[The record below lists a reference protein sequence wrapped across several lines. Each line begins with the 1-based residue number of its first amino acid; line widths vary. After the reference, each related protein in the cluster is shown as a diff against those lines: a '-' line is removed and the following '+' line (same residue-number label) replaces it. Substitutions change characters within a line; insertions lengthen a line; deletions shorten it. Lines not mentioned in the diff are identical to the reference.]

1 MSVQTQTL
9 HVGDNDFEVC
19 DTSHVEGA
27 EALPHSLRILLE
39 NVLRNV
45 DDADARELY
54 AKRIVDA
61 GTQGVQGGEI
71 EYMPARVL
79 LQDFTGV
86 PVFVDLAVMRE
97 AARDLGADPARINPQ
112 IPLDLVIDHSV
123 IADAACCA
131 DALEKNMDMEFKR
144 NGERYRFLKWAQSS
158 FQNVRI
164 VPPGS
169 GICHQ
174 INVERF
180 ARGVMTKATDAG
192 ELAYFDT
199 VVGTDSHTT
208 TANGIGVL
216 SWGVGGIEAEAAAL
230 GQPITT
236 LVPAGRGR
244 SFDRRA
250 ARRRIGHGR
259 CAYVRAD
266 AACEGRGRQV
276 RRMLRRWRGYAF
288 GDAARL
294 HREHDSRIR
303 LHVHAVPGRR
313 PHA

>member
-1 MSVQTQTL
+1 MQTL
-9 HVGDNDFEVC
+9 HVGDNDFKVC

-192 ELAYFDT
+192 ELAYFD
-199 VVGTDSHTT
+199 
-208 TANGIGVL
+208 
-216 SWGVGGIEAEAAAL
+216 GGGNRLPYHHGKWHWRAFL
-230 GQPITT
+230 
-236 LVPAGRGR
+236 GRGR
-244 SFDRRA
+244 
-250 ARRRIGHGR
+250 H
-259 CAYVRAD
+259 
-266 AACEGRGRQV
+266 
-276 RRMLRRWRGYAF
+276 
-288 GDAARL
+288 
-294 HREHDSRIR
+294 
-303 LHVHAVPGRR
+303 
-313 PHA
+313 

>member
-61 GTQGVQGGEI
+61 GTQGLQGGEI

-144 NGERYRFLKWAQSS
+144 NGER
-158 FQNVRI
+158 
-164 VPPGS
+164 
-169 GICHQ
+169 
-174 INVERF
+174 
-180 ARGVMTKATDAG
+180 
-192 ELAYFDT
+192 
-199 VVGTDSHTT
+199 
-208 TANGIGVL
+208 
-216 SWGVGGIEAEAAAL
+216 
-230 GQPITT
+230 
-236 LVPAGRGR
+236 
-244 SFDRRA
+244 
-250 ARRRIGHGR
+250 
-259 CAYVRAD
+259 
-266 AACEGRGRQV
+266 
-276 RRMLRRWRGYAF
+276 
-288 GDAARL
+288 
-294 HREHDSRIR
+294 
-303 LHVHAVPGRR
+303 
-313 PHA
+313 

>member
-1 MSVQTQTL
+1 MGVLPMSVQTQTL
-9 HVGDNDFEVC
+9 HVG
-19 DTSHVEGA
+19 TTISRYATRRMLKGA

-54 AKRIVDA
+54 ASVLL
-61 GTQGVQGGEI
+61 T
-71 EYMPARVL
+71 PARRAFRAAKLNTCLLAFL

-164 VPPGS
+164 VPP
-169 GICHQ
+169 
-174 INVERF
+174 
-180 ARGVMTKATDAG
+180 
-192 ELAYFDT
+192 
-199 VVGTDSHTT
+199 
-208 TANGIGVL
+208 
-216 SWGVGGIEAEAAAL
+216 
-230 GQPITT
+230 
-236 LVPAGRGR
+236 
-244 SFDRRA
+244 
-250 ARRRIGHGR
+250 RIGHLPADQR
-259 CAYVRAD
+259 RAFCARRYDEGDRRRRA
-266 AACEGRGRQV
+266 CV
-276 RRMLRRWRGYAF
+276 L
-288 GDAARL
+288 
-294 HREHDSRIR
+294 
-303 LHVHAVPGRR
+303 
-313 PHA
+313 

>member
-9 HVGDNDFEVC
+9 HVGNNDFEVC

-164 VPPGS
+164 VPPGHP

-180 ARGVMTKATDAG
+180 ARGVVRRRRPTPC
-192 ELAYFDT
+192 ELACRLTRWWELIPIPPRQMALACFL
-199 VVGTDSHTT
+199 G
-208 TANGIGVL
+208 A
-216 SWGVGGIEAEAAAL
+216 WAAL
-230 GQPITT
+230 K
-236 LVPAGRGR
+236 LK
-244 SFDRRA
+244 
-250 ARRRIGHGR
+250 
-259 CAYVRAD
+259 
-266 AACEGRGRQV
+266 
-276 RRMLRRWRGYAF
+276 LRRSASPSRRSCRRSWAF
-288 GDAARL
+288 
-294 HREHDSRIR
+294 I
-303 LHVHAVPGRR
+303 
-313 PHA
+313 

>member
-1 MSVQTQTL
+1 
-9 HVGDNDFEVC
+9 
-19 DTSHVEGA
+19 
-27 EALPHSLRILLE
+27 
-39 NVLRNV
+39 
-45 DDADARELY
+45 
-54 AKRIVDA
+54 
-61 GTQGVQGGEI
+61 
-71 EYMPARVL
+71 MPALRAFRAAKSNTCLLASL

-216 SWGVGGIEAEAAAL
+216 SWGVGGI
-230 GQPITT
+230 
-236 LVPAGRGR
+236 AG
-244 SFDRRA
+244 
-250 ARRRIGHGR
+250 
-259 CAYVRAD
+259 
-266 AACEGRGRQV
+266 
-276 RRMLRRWRGYAF
+276 
-288 GDAARL
+288 
-294 HREHDSRIR
+294 
-303 LHVHAVPGRR
+303 
-313 PHA
+313 